1 MSSYIYRD
9 RERDRD
15 WDEPRSSVSIKRY
28 IVPSEDSRDRDYRYR
43 HEYPDRELV
52 IRRSTDRDDRPMM
65 MQRYE
70 RDLDYDSRGYDR
82 GYRSERDYYEREYCQ
97 PYGLRRSARS
107 AELLSQPERDTAPI
121 IIREG
126 QPVIIHKAR
135 GPIYVNPRESDYDI
149 VHRSEVDRD
158 PVYSQR
164 RLRHSDDDRA
174 SRRELSPGDS
184 VSQVSR
190 RRDDQGYSSD
200 DSMVYIRKETRD
212 YDDNPHRRHHLAGGA
227 LVGVGAA
234 EYLRGRRK
242 KEGEEVS
249 HGIGRVGQD
258 VGAGALGAVAVN
270 LAERGYDWY
279 RSRSRHRSHS
289 FDDDRSSRHHH
300 RHSRRHRSRSRSSHS
315 RTKHLAELGLG
326 AAAIAGAV
334 ALARKKSNK
343 DRRSRSRRRRS
354 DSSTRAEPDDDRSQ
368 SQRRKHM
375 AGAGL
380 AGAAVA
386 GLVDRARSHSRPR
399 KGGRSRSRSKFR
411 TALPIVAG
419 GLGTAAAA
427 GLYEK
432 HKDKNEQEG
441 SRHRGRRHSRS
452 RSRPRSE
459 IYPDPTRD
467 SAGLIEYGEHPVHGS
482 IPAADYYG
490 RPVSQDGYYSDAAD
504 PVASGTAGF
513 GPSRYRS
520 ISRSPSRPRSRSR
533 GGRDSDSASD
543 SDRGSRRR
551 HRRRDKHRSRSRD
564 LAGAALA
571 ATGMG
576 YAAHKY
582 SKRKDRKKDRDDPSK
597 QHNTGGVP
605 DY

>member
-9 RERDRD
+9 RERERD

-52 IRRSTDRDDRPMM
+52 VRRSADRDDRPMM

-70 RDLDYDSRGYDR
+70 RDFDYDPRGYDR

-97 PYGLRRSARS
+97 PYGLRRPARS
-107 AELLSQPERDTAPI
+107 AELLAQPEHDTAPI

-135 GPIYVNPRESDYDI
+135 GPVYVNPRESEYDI

-164 RLRHSDDDRA
+164 RLRHYDEDRA

-184 VSQVSR
+184 ISQVSR

-200 DSMVYIRKETRD
+200 DSMVYVRKETRD

-242 KEGEEVS
+242 KEGEDVS

-279 RSRSRHRSHS
+279 RSRSRHRSRS
-289 FDDDRSSRHHH
+289 FDDDRSSRHYH
-300 RHSRRHRSRSRSSHS
+300 RHSGHGYSRSHRSRSRSSHS

-343 DRRSRSRRRRS
+343 DHRSRSRRRRS
-354 DSSTRAEPDDDRSQ
+354 DSSTRAETDGDRSQ
-368 SQRRKHM
+368 SQQRKHM

-386 GLVDRARSHSRPR
+386 GLVDRARSRSR
-399 KGGRSRSRSKFR
+399 KGERSRSRSKFR

-432 HKDKNEQEG
+432 HKDKKEQEG
-441 SRHRGRRHSRS
+441 SRHRGRRQSRS
-452 RSRPRSE
+452 RSRPGSE

-490 RPVSQDGYYSDAAD
+490 RPVSQDGYYSDSAD

-520 ISRSPSRPRSRSR
+520 ISRSPSRTRSRSR
-533 GGRDSDSASD
+533 GGRDSDSTSD

-551 HRRRDKHRSRSRD
+551 RGKHRSRSRD
-564 LAGAALA
+564 LAEAALA

-576 YAAHKY
+576 KS
-582 SKRKDRKKDRDDPSK
+582 SKRKDRRKYRDDPSK
-597 QHNTGGVP
+597 RLNANDMP